1 MFQRQVLK
9 KSLSHRFGLAIA
21 GITILAFISIVAAIF
36 VIQQAGT
43 HAAAVNAAGS
53 LRMQTY
59 RISTALLRIQTKLI
73 NNGGSYDYRR
83 NEKRLDDLIE
93 NFSSQLN
100 SEQLYDVRR
109 SDKNSEPGISFKL
122 VETEWKRR
130 IVPMLNQLQQF
141 QPGSAEYQALSNQY
155 LDQVNTFVDQ
165 IDHFV
170 LALQIDS
177 EQKIRILGLIT
188 LFCVFCTVG
197 VAYGVMYLL
206 NASVIIPLAELVE
219 LATQFKQG
227 NFKARS
233 INPNQ
238 DELGLLAQTYNQM
251 AESISDQY
259 KRLED
264 AVTEKT
270 GELTQSNL
278 TLEFLY
284 NTSKKLAS
292 NSDPDS
298 VRSILLELLQ
308 VAELKYLLLCYKPAV
323 DSNYYELINFGATDN
338 IDPEQLANAPSL
350 LALMKEQPNERVPA
364 IISGLMEGQNQYG
377 YLYAETKSP
386 YPISPWKKQLIQN
399 VADQLAAAYSL
410 QHQDAQERLLMLFE
424 ERAVIAREL
433 HDSLAQSLSY
443 LKMQITRLKTLLS
456 RHAEEDVIMEV
467 SNELQ
472 DGLNAAYR
480 NLRELLNT
488 FRLKITQPSLHA
500 ALKATVKEF
509 TQFSGV
515 PIVLNYNMQGS
526 KLTPNED
533 IHVLQIVRE
542 AVSNAVKHA
551 AASCININ
559 CDETDIGETTF
570 AIIDDGVGIHEEA
583 SKKYH
588 YGLSIMAE
596 RAKSLN
602 GSVSISAKENG
613 GTLVSLCFT
622 PQLTLENNT
631 RTA

>member
-1 MFQRQVLK
+1 MQQRQVLK

-21 GITILAFISIVAAIF
+21 CITLLAFISIIAAIF

-53 LRMQTY
+53 LRMQSY
-59 RISTALLRIQTKLI
+59 RISTALLGTQSRLI
-73 NNGGSYDYRR
+73 IEGDAYDYRR
-83 NEKRLDDLIE
+83 GEKRLDSLIE
-93 NFSSQLN
+93 RFSERLY

-109 SDKNSEPGISFKL
+109 SETDAEPGKSFKL

-141 QPGSAEYQALSNQY
+141 QPGSAEYLALSNQY
-155 LDQVNTFVDQ
+155 LEHVNNFVDN
-165 IDHFV
+165 IDLFV
-170 LALQIDS
+170 LALQLDS
-177 EQKIRILGLIT
+177 EKKIRILGLIT

-206 NASVIIPLAELVE
+206 NATVIIPLAELVE
-219 LATQFKQG
+219 LANQFKQG

-233 INPNQ
+233 NNPNL
-238 DELGLLAQTYNQM
+238 DELGILAQTYNQM
-251 AESISDQY
+251 AESISLQY
-259 KRLED
+259 ERLEN

-270 GELTQSNL
+270 GALTQSNL

-284 NTSKKLAS
+284 KTSKKLA
-292 NSDPDS
+292 NGSDPEI
-298 VRSILLELLQ
+298 VRSILFELRE

-323 DSNYYELINFGATDN
+323 DSNYYELIDCGETDN
-338 IDPEQLANAPSL
+338 IDPDQLANAPSL
-350 LALMKEQPNERVPA
+350 LASMKARPKQRVPV
-364 IISGLMEGQNQYG
+364 IISELLEGQNQYG
-377 YLYAETKSP
+377 YIYAETLSKR
-386 YPISPWKKQLIQN
+386 PITDWKRQLIQN

-410 QHQDAQERLLMLFE
+410 QHQDAQERLLILFE

-456 RHAEEDVIMEV
+456 RNAEEEVIMGV

-472 DGLNAAYR
+472 DGLNSAYR

-488 FRLKITQPSLHA
+488 FRLKITHPSLQA
-500 ALKATVKEF
+500 ALDTTVKEF
-509 TQFSGV
+509 SEFSGV
-515 PIVLNYNMQGS
+515 PIVLNYNMLAS

-551 AASCININ
+551 SASVIDIS
-559 CDETDIGETTF
+559 CDEIDGGKVTF
-570 AIIDDGVGIHEEA
+570 NIVDDGVGISDEA
-583 SKKYH
+583 SKQYH
-588 YGLSIMAE
+588 YGLSIMQE
-596 RAKSLN
+596 RANSLN
-602 GSVSISAKENG
+602 GDLSIQSRSDG
-613 GTLVSLCFT
+613 GTQVSLKFT
-622 PQLTLENNT
+622 PHSTTEIST
-631 RTA
+631 STV